1 MELSFSRVGV
11 PRGRGKVERFFR
23 TINTMFLQEL
33 PGFIKNK
40 KTIKLLTLE
49 DLITR
54 FHDWLLTTYHNKVHS
69 TIKQKPIEMWNQ
81 SVFLPNMP
89 SDLDLLLLHV
99 GKGEHLT
106 NDSILDART
115 LFVTAPTVR
124 PSVLFSQLQNFGRDL
139 LWTQEGYKGKRDGK
153 SKEEKHELFSSAIRK
168 GAFYSVDLIIVDE
181 IDLLKLQ
188 TLEILRDIYDQ
199 NDVGMVF
206 IGMQGIEKRLSR
218 YPQLYSRVGFSHEF
232 KKLTPT
238 EMHHILEYK
247 WKEIGL
253 SVSYEDFEDYDAVNR
268 IIKLSNGNFR
278 LVQRIFTQIDRI
290 MEINNLDKI
299 TTEVIDTARDS
310 LVIGFTE

>member
-1 MELSFSRVGV
+1 
-11 PRGRGKVERFFR
+11 
-23 TINTMFLQEL
+23 
-33 PGFIKNK
+33 
-40 KTIKLLTLE
+40 
-49 DLITR
+49 
-54 FHDWLLTTYHNKVHS
+54 
-69 TIKQKPIEMWNQ
+69 MW
-81 SVFLPNMP
+81 
-89 SDLDLLLLHV
+89 
-99 GKGEHLT
+99 
-106 NDSILDART
+106 A
-115 LFVTAPTVR
+115 
-124 PSVLFSQLQNFGRDL
+124 
-139 LWTQEGYKGKRDGK
+139 QEGYKGKKDGK
-153 SKEEKHELFSSAIRK
+153 SKEKKHELFSSVIRK

-181 IDLLKLQ
+181 IDRLKLQ

-206 IGMQGIEKRLSR
+206 IEMQGIEKRLSR

-247 WKEIGL
+247 WKEVGL

>member
-1 MELSFSRVGV
+1 MINPFTFIETKEYRRFTEFCDACAKYRFIGV
-11 PRGRGKVERFFR
+11 CHG
-23 TINTMFLQEL
+23 L
-33 PGFIKNK
+33 PGIGKTVAARQYANWDFIEPNITKP
-40 KTIKLLTLE
+40 TLLYE
-49 DLITR
+49 
-54 FHDWLLTTYHNKVHS
+54 
-69 TIKQKPIEMWNQ
+69 
-81 SVFLPNMP
+81 
-89 SDLDLLLLHV
+89 
-99 GKGEHLT
+99 KGEHLT

-124 PSVLFSQLQNFGRDL
+124 PSVLSSQLQNLGRDL
-139 LWTQEGYKGKRDGK
+139 LWTQEGYKGKKDGK

-181 IDLLKLQ
+181 IDRLKLQ

-247 WKEIGL
+247 WKEVGL